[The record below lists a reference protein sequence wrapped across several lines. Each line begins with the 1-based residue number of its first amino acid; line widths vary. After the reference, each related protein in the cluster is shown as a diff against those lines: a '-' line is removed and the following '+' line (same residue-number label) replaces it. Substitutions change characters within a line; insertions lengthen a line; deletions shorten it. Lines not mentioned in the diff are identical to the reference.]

1 MINLLYPKMKSK
13 FTTILLIATSL
24 AYGAEPLPKEAV
36 DLLMKRQEAISRIDE
51 TLVAELEK
59 VKLASM
65 KKGDLAAANAVDL
78 LIKEQAG
85 DSRLIGG
92 NTPASKGGSTL
103 PIRFRAGMK
112 LLWSPDAHKSAYFI
126 LEKRGKIRSLDDKAW
141 QGSTA
146 DWKWESKAAGKI
158 TLTFT
163 AGTTTLTQR
172 KDSLMLEGSDPSKK
186 GTKARLTVVGF

>member
-112 LLWSPDAHKSAYFI
+112 LLWSPQCPQICLLHIGETRQDSQPRRQSMAGFHRG
-126 LEKRGKIRSLDDKAW
+126 LEVGE
-141 QGSTA
+141 QGS
-146 DWKWESKAAGKI
+146 
-158 TLTFT
+158 
-163 AGTTTLTQR
+163 R
-172 KDSLMLEGSDPSKK
+172 
-186 GTKARLTVVGF
+186 